1 MDLQQTLDS
10 IYGPLPKSYCLYFK
24 ILAIFS
30 FVMLVIT
37 LVGFLL
43 HVFTGKSFTSYG
55 ASTYLGIT
63 FSIALGYFVSYIT
76 SRLLNTMCIKS
87 LNA

>member
-1 MDLQQTLDS
+1 MDLQKTLDS

-37 LVGFLL
+37 LIGFFL
-43 HVFTGKSFTSYG
+43 HIFSGKSFMTYG
-55 ASTYLGIT
+55 NSSSLGVT
-63 FSIALGYFVSYIT
+63 FTIALGYFVSYIT

>member
-1 MDLQQTLDS
+1 MDLQKTLDS

-37 LVGFLL
+37 LIGFLL
-43 HVFTGKSFTSYG
+43 HIFTGKSFMTYG
-55 ASTYLGIT
+55 NSSSLGVT
-63 FSIALGYFVSYIT
+63 FTIALGYFVSYIT